1 MFDSN
6 KEPLVFNKN
15 ILDSFQYWLFQ
26 FTLIPAMYQRTN
38 SSVSFPAFGG
48 GGTGVLF
55 TKLCPTLCNPMDWGA
70 WQAPLSMGFPRQE
83 YRSGLPFPCIVS
95 LFNFNHSSECAVAF
109 HYSFA
114 LNFFCDLPFWASVYL
129 FVAHSYYILPC
140 KVSVKVFAHF
150 LK

>member
-55 TKLCPTLCNPMDWGA
+55 TKLCPTL
-70 WQAPLSMGFPRQE
+70 
-83 YRSGLPFPCIVS
+83 
-95 LFNFNHSSECAVAF
+95 
-109 HYSFA
+109 
-114 LNFFCDLPFWASVYL
+114 
-129 FVAHSYYILPC
+129 
-140 KVSVKVFAHF
+140 
-150 LK
+150 